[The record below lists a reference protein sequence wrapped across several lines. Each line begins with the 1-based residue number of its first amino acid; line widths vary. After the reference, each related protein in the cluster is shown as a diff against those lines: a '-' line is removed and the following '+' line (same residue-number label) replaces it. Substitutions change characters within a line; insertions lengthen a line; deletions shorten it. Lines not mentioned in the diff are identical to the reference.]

1 MPFGLGSIAGL
12 VAGRAAHHVAVVGK
26 RVVFFLLGGLCL
38 LVVLGFLA
46 AALFTWLN
54 ASYGVLVAEFGLAA
68 VFLLLGLIFLLA
80 GAMTGRS
87 KKHPAAADPFGFAG
101 QSIPAPAL
109 LVAFALGFLQGTRRR
124 R

>member
-1 MPFGLGSIAGL
+1 MPFGLGSVAGL
-12 VAGRAAHHVAVVGK
+12 VAGRAAHHVAVAG
-26 RVVFFLLGGLCL
+26 RRIMFFLLGGLCL

-54 ASYGVLVAEFGLAA
+54 AGYGIFAAELGLAA
-68 VFLLLGLIFLLA
+68 VFLLIGLIFLLA

-87 KKHPAAADPFGFAG
+87 RKAPAADPLGFGS
-101 QSIPAPAL
+101 QSVPAPAL
-109 LVAFALGFLQGTRRR
+109 LIAFALGFLQGTRRR

>member
-1 MPFGLGSIAGL
+1 MPFGLGSVAGL
-12 VAGRAAHHVAVVGK
+12 VAGRAAHHVAVIG
-26 RVVFFLLGGLCL
+26 RRALFFLLGVLCL

-54 ASYGVLVAEFGLAA
+54 VSYGIFIAELGLAA
-68 VFLLLGLIFLLA
+68 VFLLIGLIFLLA

-87 KKHPAAADPFGFAG
+87 RKQPAAADPFGFAG

>member
-12 VAGRAAHHVAVVGK
+12 IAGRAAHHVAMVGR

-46 AALFTWLN
+46 AALFTWLH
-54 ASYGVLVAEFGLAA
+54 ASYGIFAAQFGLAA

-80 GAMTGRS
+80 GATTG
-87 KKHPAAADPFGFAG
+87 KGGKPAADPLGFGAK
-101 QSIPAPAL
+101 SIPAPAL

>member
-12 VAGRAAHHVAVVGK
+12 VAGRAAHQAAVIGR

-54 ASYGVLVAEFGLAA
+54 AGYGIFAAELGLAA
-68 VFLLLGLIFLLA
+68 VFLLIGLIFLLA

-87 KKHPAAADPFGFAG
+87 KKHQPAADPFGFAG

>member
-1 MPFGLGSIAGL
+1 MLPGLSSVAGL
-12 VAGRAAHHVAVVGK
+12 VAGRAAHHVAVAG
-26 RVVFFLLGGLCL
+26 RRIVFYFLGGICL

-54 ASYGVLVAEFGLAA
+54 ASYGIFIAELGLAA
-68 VFLLLGLIFLLA
+68 VFLLAGLIFLLA

-87 KKHPAAADPFGFAG
+87 KKQPAADPLGFAG
-101 QSIPAPAL
+101 QSIPTPAL